1 MMISMMTTMDAFR
14 RELTKLIEDRRKNM
28 IENVTSGLAITTHDQ
43 YREYVGRLSEQR
55 EILELMD
62 EAETNV
68 NKR

>member
-1 MMISMMTTMDAFR
+1 MITTMDAFR

-28 IENVTSGLAITTHDQ
+28 IENVTSGLAITTIEQ
-43 YREYVGRLSEQR
+43 YREHVGRLSEQM

-68 NKR
+68 RKR

>member
-1 MMISMMTTMDAFR
+1 MINMMTTMDAFR

-43 YREYVGRLSEQR
+43 YREYVGRLSEQK
-55 EILELMD
+55 EILDLMD

-68 NKR
+68 KKR